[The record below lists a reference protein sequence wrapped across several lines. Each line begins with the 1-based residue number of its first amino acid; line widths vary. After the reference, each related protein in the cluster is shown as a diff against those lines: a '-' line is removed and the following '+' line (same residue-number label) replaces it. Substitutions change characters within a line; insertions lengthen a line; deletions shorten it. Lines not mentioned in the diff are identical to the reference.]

1 MCRPPKEVT
10 ESMAPVRKPLI
21 LVINP
26 GSTSTKVALF
36 GGEDCLKETSLRVPA
51 SHPGGDLWGQFLPR
65 LEGIR
70 SWLAQEEIERSRLS
84 AVVGRGGLLRPVE
97 GGAYRVGEAML
108 ADARGNRQGTHASNL
123 GCALARAVADEA
135 TRGRE
140 AAANGAVRG
149 RETAADEA
157 EEGLSGRGPVPAFI
171 VDPVSTD
178 EFGELARYSGLR
190 EIQRRALSHSLS
202 IHAVVREVCRRQGR
216 EVQGS
221 RFVVAHLGGGISVCP
236 VEGGRILDANNANS
250 GGPFSPTRA
259 GGLPTQ
265 ELLDLLESGTFTVEG
280 LRTATVKRGGLWSHL
295 GTDDGL
301 EVENRI
307 ARGDA
312 KARVVYEA
320 MAYQIAKEIGA
331 MATVLNGVVEGI
343 FLTGGL
349 ASSALLTGWIRER
362 VDFLAPVE
370 IVPEVGEMK
379 ALALGALRVLRGE
392 EEAKE
397 YGIQ

>member
-1 MCRPPKEVT
+1 MT
-10 ESMAPVRKPLI
+10 SVREPLI

-36 GGEDCLKETSLRVPA
+36 GGEECLRETSLHAPSSR
-51 SHPGGDLWGQFLPR
+51 SGGDVWGQFLPR
-65 LEGIR
+65 LESIR
-70 SWLAQEEIERSRLS
+70 SWLGKEEIDGPSLS

-97 GGAYRVGEAML
+97 GGTYRVTEAML
-108 ADARGNRQGTHASNL
+108 ADARGNRQGAHASTL
-123 GCALARAVADEA
+123 GCALARAVADAATRERETETDLA
-135 TRGRE
+135 TRGQE
-140 AAANGAVRG
+140 M
-149 RETAADEA
+149 AADK
-157 EEGLSGRGPVPAFI
+157 EGGGLPGRRPVPAFI

-190 EIQRRALSHSLS
+190 EIQRRALSHALS
-202 IHAVVREVCRRQGR
+202 IHALVREVCRRQGR
-216 EVQGS
+216 EARDS

-265 ELLDLLESGTFTVEG
+265 ELLDLLESATFTVKD
-280 LRTATVKRGGLWSHL
+280 LREATVKRGGLLSHL
-295 GTDDGL
+295 GTDDGR
-301 EVENRI
+301 EVEERI

-312 KARVVYEA
+312 EARVVYEA

-331 MATVLNGVVEGI
+331 MTTVLKGAVDGI
-343 FLTGGL
+343 LLAGGL
-349 ASSALLTGWIRER
+349 ASSALLMGWIRER

-397 YGIQ
+397 Y

>member
-1 MCRPPKEVT
+1 
-10 ESMAPVRKPLI
+10 MASGGKPQI

-36 GGEDCLKETSLRVPA
+36 RGDEPAGEASLPLPPEA
-51 SHPGGDLWGQFLPR
+51 SGGDLWGQFLPR

-70 SWLAQEEIERSRLS
+70 GWLAHEGVEKGRLE

-97 GGAYRVGEAML
+97 GGTYRVTESML

-123 GCALARAVADEA
+123 GCALARALADEA
-135 TRGRE
+135 SREAKGRE
-140 AAANGAVRG
+140 GTGPGAPG
-149 RETAADEA
+149 KE
-157 EEGLSGRGPVPAFI
+157 LVPAFI

-190 EIQRRALSHSLS
+190 EIQRRSLSHALS
-202 IHAVVREVCRRQGR
+202 IHASVREVCRREER
-216 EVQGS
+216 DVASS
-221 RFVVAHLGGGISVCP
+221 RFLVAHLGGGISVCP
-236 VEGGRILDANNANS
+236 VVGGRILDANNANS

-265 ELLDLLESGTFTVEG
+265 ELFDVLESGAFTLQTIREASV
-280 LRTATVKRGGLWSHL
+280 RRGGLRSHL
-295 GTDDGL
+295 GTDDAR
-301 EVENRI
+301 EVEERI
-307 ARGDA
+307 ARGDRE
-312 KARVVYEA
+312 ARNVYEA

-331 MATVLNGVVEGI
+331 MATVLKGEVERI
-343 FLTGGL
+343 LLTGGL

-362 VDFLAPVE
+362 VGFLAPVE
-370 IVPEVGEMK
+370 IVPEVGEMN
-379 ALALGALRVLRGE
+379 ALAQGALRVLRGE

-397 YGIQ
+397 Y

>member
-1 MCRPPKEVT
+1 MNGGT
-10 ESMAPVRKPLI
+10 ESMALRGEPLV

-36 GGEDCLKETSLRVPA
+36 RGEECVGEASLPVPPAA
-51 SHPGGDLWGQFLPR
+51 SGGDLWGQFLPR

-70 SWLAQEEIERSRLS
+70 SWLAREGVARSGLG

-97 GGAYRVGEAML
+97 GGTYRVTESML

-123 GCALARAVADEA
+123 GCALARALADEA
-135 TRGRE
+135 SRRE
-140 AAANGAVRG
+140 AQGGGGGGTGDPGMA
-149 RETAADEA
+149 T
-157 EEGLSGRGPVPAFI
+157 VPAFI

-190 EIQRRALSHSLS
+190 EIQRRSLSHALS
-202 IHAVVREVCRRQGR
+202 IHALVREVCRREGR
-216 EVQGS
+216 EVAGS

-265 ELLDLLESGTFTVEG
+265 ELLDLLESGAYSVKA
-280 LRTATVKRGGLWSHL
+280 LRDATVKRGGLRSHL
-295 GTDDGL
+295 GTDDGR
-301 EVENRI
+301 EVEDRI
-307 ARGDA
+307 SRGDRV
-312 KARVVYEA
+312 ARDVYEA

-331 MATVLNGVVEGI
+331 MATVLKGEVEGI
-343 FLTGGL
+343 LLTGGL
-349 ASSALLTGWIRER
+349 ASSPLLTGWIRER
-362 VDFLAPVE
+362 VSFLAPVE
-370 IVPEVGEMK
+370 IVPEVGEMR
-379 ALALGALRVLRGE
+379 ALARGALRVLRGE

-397 YGIQ
+397 Y

>member
-36 GGEDCLKETSLRVPA
+36 GGEDCLKEISLRVPA

-70 SWLAQEEIERSRLS
+70 SWLAQEEIEGSRLS

-97 GGAYRVGEAML
+97 GGTYRVGEAML

-140 AAANGAVRG
+140 
-149 RETAADEA
+149 TAPGEA
-157 EEGLSGRGPVPAFI
+157 EDGLSGRGPVPAFI

-202 IHAVVREVCRRQGR
+202 IHALVREVCRRQGR

-265 ELLDLLESGTFTVEG
+265 ELLDLLEFGTFTVEG

-301 EVENRI
+301 EVEKRI

-312 KARVVYEA
+312 EARVVYEA

-331 MATVLNGVVEGI
+331 MATVLKGVVEGI